1 MTMKLWPSSLVPTF
15 SASPLRSRLRASNW
29 LFMPSYLARLS
40 LVARS
45 ALPCGSRKLRAKPSL
60 TRTTSPIWPS
70 LATRS
75 SRITSM
81 TVSPSVEHRD
91 SSGPQTRRPAPSR
104 NATANVESGFGEP
117 QDGHRQDRPA
127 EHDRGGIDRREHEGA
142 SAHPARD
149 RVQDGKAEHCK
160 GHEQA
165 CRKRAGQ
172 NAQEVGQ
179 EGAGDGGGE
188 KDGG

>member
-1 MTMKLWPSSLVPTF
+1 MTLRPSTF
-15 SASPLRSRLRASNW
+15 SATLAASVLACRLRASSSA
-29 LFMPSYLARLS
+29 FMPSNLARLS
-40 LVARS
+40 AVARK
-45 ALPCGSRKLRAKPSL
+45 ALPRLSRKLRANPSL

-81 TVSPSVEHRD
+81 IVSPSVEHRD
-91 SSGPQTRRPAPSR
+91 SSGPQTRRPAPSC

-127 EHDRGGIDRREHEGA
+127 EHGCGGVDGCEHKGA

-165 CRKRAGQ
+165 CRKRAG
-172 NAQEVGQ
+172 
-179 EGAGDGGGE
+179 
-188 KDGG
+188 

>member
-1 MTMKLWPSSLVPTF
+1 
-15 SASPLRSRLRASNW
+15 
-29 LFMPSYLARLS
+29 MPSKRARFS

-45 ALPCGSRKLRAKPSL
+45 ALPLGKRKLRAKPSL

-81 TVSPSVEHRD
+81 IVSPSVEHRE
-91 SSGPQTRRPAPSR
+91 SSGPQTWRPAPSC

-127 EHDRGGIDRREHEGA
+127 EHGCGGVDRCEHKGA

-149 RVQDGKAEHCK
+149 RVQDGKAEQCK

-172 NAQEVGQ
+172 NAEEVGQ
-179 EGAGDGGGE
+179 ERAGDGGRQ
-188 KDGG
+188 KSGGRCG